1 MSQAI
6 ARIGL
11 FTCVLLA
18 CAQAAQAQTPLPRSE
33 VDADAMAI
41 RCELRT
47 WRSPEAV
54 QAFYFYISD
63 ARRVV
68 LETDGSSLGNVVQ
81 FSRQRIVV
89 SKIGTEIGARTYVFD
104 RMIGALTISIPAA
117 QGSRDPWSISGEC
130 QRVDAT
136 RPKF

>member
-1 MSQAI
+1 MSHKI
-6 ARIGL
+6 ARSGL
-11 FTCVLLA
+11 LIYSLWLCV
-18 CAQAAQAQTPLPRSE
+18 QAARAQTPPPRSDI
-33 VDADAMAI
+33 DAEAIAI

-47 WRSPEAV
+47 WRSPEAM

-89 SKIGTEIGARTYVFD
+89 SKMGTEIGARTYVFD
-104 RMIGALTISIPAA
+104 RMIGALTISMPAA
-117 QGSRDPWSISGEC
+117 QGSKDPWAISGEC
-130 QRVDAT
+130 QKVDAT

>member
-1 MSQAI
+1 MHHVI
-6 ARIGL
+6 TRIGL
-11 FTCVLLA
+11 FSCAMLV
-18 CAQAAQAQTPLPRSE
+18 CAQAALAQTPSLRSDI
-33 VDADAMAI
+33 DAEATAI

-104 RMIGALTISIPAA
+104 RMMGALTISIPAT
-117 QGSRDPWSISGEC
+117 QGTRDPWSISGEC
-130 QRVDAT
+130 QKVDAS

>member
-1 MSQAI
+1 MCPAI
-6 ARIGL
+6 TKISLFIGAAL
-11 FTCVLLA
+11 ICSTA
-18 CAQAAQAQTPLPRSE
+18 TWAQSPPLRSDI
-33 VDADAMAI
+33 DAEAIAI

-47 WRSPEAV
+47 WRSPEAM
-54 QAFYFYISD
+54 QAFYFYVSD

-68 LETDGSSLGNVVQ
+68 LEPDGSSLGNVVQ

-104 RMIGALTISIPAA
+104 RMIGSLTISMPTV
-117 QGSRDPWSISGEC
+117 QGSKEPWSISGEC
-130 QRVDAT
+130 QKVDAT